1 MDLREIETLLNQSDY
16 QYRLKAVSALKDYDA
31 AIAVPLLIGKMHD
44 PEFLVRSFVARELGK
59 QQTPE
64 SFAALLEIVK
74 FDNTPNVRAEAAN
87 SISLFGTLAASH
99 LVVIFDRDEH
109 WLVRRSILAD
119 LVELNCPHELFEI
132 CDRAIQDEE
141 QTVRES
147 ATDALGSLA
156 GTTQQEQALGLL
168 LTLASHE
175 SPRLR
180 TRAAYALKHF
190 DDDRAKEALARLRH
204 DPDSKV
210 VGAALENLLP

>member
-31 AIAVPLLIGKMHD
+31 AIAVPLLTSKMHD
-44 PEFLVRSFVARELGK
+44 SEFLVRSFVARELGK

-99 LVVIFDRDEH
+99 LVVIFERDEH

-132 CDRAIQDEE
+132 CDRAIKDEE

-156 GTTQQEQALGLL
+156 GTAQQEQALGLL

-175 SPRLR
+175 SSRLR

-190 DDDRAKEALARLRH
+190 DDDRATEALARLRQ

-210 VGAALENLLP
+210 VGAALENLIP